1 MESSLAPVH
10 LDAAAPQGSPPH
22 YCGLPVIGGWNGSS
36 TLAWHMLV
44 PAGESGDAY
53 ALGHSDE
60 VVALLGGT
68 GEAVH
73 AGRSVQVRAGHCWL
87 TPSGTPRFFRN
98 TSRTEAAVLVG
109 FWPGAPDFGAAGCR
123 ALERAGGADSSFAP
137 SGGPGPIMV
146 HLENV
151 PAERMDAAKG
161 WSISD
166 FRLPLGRHNGS
177 SSTLFR
183 ARFLPGA
190 VHRKHRHERCEEIY
204 YVISGHGLAGAGGS
218 KSEVR
223 GGHFHHIPAGVEH
236 WLVNHDPDV
245 PVEVVGIYVGAGSV
259 DDTGYAYCGDV
270 TAADL
275 E

>member
-1 MESSLAPVH
+1 MESRFEPVH
-10 LDAAAPQGSPPH
+10 LEAVAPPGTPPR
-22 YCGLPVIGGWNGSS
+22 YRGRPVIGGWNGSS
-36 TLAWHMLV
+36 TLAWHMAV

-53 ALGHSDE
+53 ELGRCDE
-60 VVALLGGT
+60 VVALLAGS
-68 GEAVH
+68 GELVH
-73 AGRSVQVRAGHCWL
+73 AGRSVKVRAGHCWL
-87 TPSGTPRFFRN
+87 TPPGTPRSFRN
-98 TSRTEAAVLVG
+98 ASRAEAAVLAG
-109 FWPGAPDFGAAGCR
+109 FWPGAPDFGAAGYR
-123 ALERAGGADSSFAP
+123 ALERTGGAGASRAP
-137 SGGPGPIMV
+137 SDGPGPIMV
-146 HLENV
+146 HLDDV
-151 PAERMDAAKG
+151 PAERMDAGKG

-204 YVISGHGLAGAGGS
+204 HVISGHGLAGAGGRR
-218 KSEVR
+218 SEVR

-236 WLVNHDPDV
+236 WLVNSAADV

-259 DDTGYAYCGDV
+259 EDTEYVYCGDV